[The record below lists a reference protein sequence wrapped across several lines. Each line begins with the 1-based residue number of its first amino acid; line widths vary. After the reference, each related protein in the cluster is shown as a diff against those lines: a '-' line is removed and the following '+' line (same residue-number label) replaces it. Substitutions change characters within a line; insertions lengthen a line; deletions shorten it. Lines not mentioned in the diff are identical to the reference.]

1 MAIFNSHVTNDQR
14 LYPIHIPL
22 NQIKS
27 LLNHYGC
34 GFFNDFPWYF
44 PVIQTVVTVVCGEAI
59 LTLINRNRPE
69 AQKQLGI
76 ATAKQNKEV
85 KTRWFM
91 KNKKN
96 IYRINISLWNDWF
109 FVKKYPDE
117 WSHGDFTPAGGWETC
132 RNGTVLI
139 GQFFGKILIDR
150 MNQNLGQLRRWV
162 MCFLTYRSIGNPP
175 ELRNLC
181 GILFVVGH
189 RFGPMKM
196 RNAGAPSDP
205 QFDH

>member
-14 LYPIHIPL
+14 VYPIHIPL

-85 KTRWFM
+85 KTRWCM
-91 KNKKN
+91 KNIKY
-96 IYRINISLWNDWF
+96 IYRIKVEFFIS
-109 FVKKYPDE
+109 
-117 WSHGDFTPAGGWETC
+117 
-132 RNGTVLI
+132 
-139 GQFFGKILIDR
+139 
-150 MNQNLGQLRRWV
+150 
-162 MCFLTYRSIGNPP
+162 
-175 ELRNLC
+175 
-181 GILFVVGH
+181 
-189 RFGPMKM
+189 
-196 RNAGAPSDP
+196 
-205 QFDH
+205 